1 MKKVSGHAEIVF
13 LYPAMVV
20 MACFIVGIHAE
31 CLGMG
36 GTPVPTATVIDE
48 ETGKPIEGA
57 VALAIWR
64 EHSYTKRAWWEGGTD
79 VVVRI
84 EEAVSDSEGKIFI
97 DGFWNWHF
105 YEDRYPHL
113 TIYKPGYVCWDQGN
127 VYIDEF
133 HGPKRTDF
141 DEDHRI
147 ARMRK
152 WPEGFSFVGHER
164 FIGNVTFGDYT
175 KAPKHLFRDAFYHE
189 IPFTV
194 KEENERNEKKKDM
207 EEEKKRGK
215 MQ

>member
-1 MKKVSGHAEIVF
+1 MEKVSSHAGIVI
-13 LYPAMVV
+13 LYPVMVV
-20 MACFIVGIHAE
+20 MMCFIVGIHTE

-36 GTPVPTATVIDE
+36 GAPVPAATVIDE

-79 VVVRI
+79 IVVRI

-97 DGFWNWHF
+97 DGFWTWHF

-147 ARMRK
+147 VRMRK
-152 WPEGFSFVGHER
+152 WPDGFSFVGHKT
-164 FIGNVTFGDYT
+164 FVYGVTQGDYNNAS
-175 KAPKHLFRDAFYHE
+175 KRLFKHAFDYE
-189 IPFTV
+189 VPFAV
-194 KEENERNEKKKDM
+194 KENTERD
-207 EEEKKRGK
+207 KKRK
-215 MQ
+215 EMEK

>member
-1 MKKVSGHAEIVF
+1 MKKVSSHAGIVI
-13 LYPAMVV
+13 LYPAIVV
-20 MACFIVGIHAE
+20 MTFFIVGIHTE

-36 GTPVPTATVIDE
+36 GTTEPTVTVIDE

-79 VVVRI
+79 VVIRI
-84 EEAVSDSEGKIFI
+84 EEAVSGSEGKIFI

-152 WPEGFSFVGHER
+152 WPEGFSFVGHNS
-164 FIGNVTFGDYT
+164 FVNFVTQNDYT
-175 KAPKHLFRDAFYHE
+175 DAPKKLFLKAYDYERPFRIKENTE
-189 IPFTV
+189 I
-194 KEENERNEKKKDM
+194 D
-207 EEEKKRGK
+207 KKRK
-215 MQ
+215 EMKE